1 LLSRIKL
8 VLSLVVAAALVVTL
22 PCLGAAPVKITHL
35 SSGAHSDSWQDFL
48 REMKTPFEQANPG
61 YEVEILT
68 EARPNEKFLVM
79 CAGGVS
85 PDVLDLVTHVS
96 APLIAEGMFL
106 DLNRFLDAQSRGLFP
121 PAMLKA
127 LTTPAGILYALPIEV
142 YSIVTWYNLDMLRQA
157 GLTPPAEL
165 KTGEWTWELMRSYG
179 RKLTKDSD
187 GDGVAE
193 IWGLD
198 RMRSRPYI
206 QSTQAGGN
214 FFDRDIFP
222 TKSLVLSEPVVTA
235 IEFIERLIWQDRVTQ
250 PASVGGGTYF
260 YHSKA
265 AIDVVDGP
273 GILGTYMKGVPF
285 EWDVALQPYG
295 PAGNATN
302 VSLNGFQISSQTKYP
317 QEAWQWV
324 KYISTTEKAQRSMAT
339 HTGRLP
345 MLARVARAWNTC
357 VPDLPANWMAFFEQ
371 SVHPDN
377 IFLKEGMIMDARIT
391 TTLTN
396 QLNRV
401 WRGEASARVALEEAD
416 RLIAAFFAEAAATR

>member
-1 LLSRIKL
+1 
-8 VLSLVVAAALVVTL
+8 
-22 PCLGAAPVKITHL
+22 
-35 SSGAHSDSWQDFL
+35 
-48 REMKTPFEQANPG
+48 MKEPFEKANPG
-61 YEVEILT
+61 YEIEILT
-68 EARPNEKFLVM
+68 DSTPNEKFLVM
-79 CAGGVS
+79 VAGGIS

-96 APLIAEGMFL
+96 APLIAEDMFYDLNKFL
-106 DLNRFLDAQSRGLFP
+106 DPQLKSLIP
-121 PAMLKA
+121 PAMLNA
-127 LTTPAGILYALPIEV
+127 LTTPKGLLFMLPIEV

-165 KTGEWTWELMRSYG
+165 KPGEWTWQLMREYG
-179 RKLTKDSD
+179 RKLTKDED
-187 GDGVAE
+187 GDGIAE

-206 QSTQAGGN
+206 QAIQAGGN

-222 TKSLVLSEPVVTA
+222 RKSLLLSEPVVTA
-235 IEFIERLIWQDRVTQ
+235 IEFMERLMWEDRVTQ
-250 PASVGGGTYF
+250 PATVGGGTYF
-260 YHSKA
+260 YHNKA

-295 PAGNATN
+295 PVNNATN
-302 VSLNGFQISSQTKYP
+302 VSLNGFQISAHSKHP
-317 QEAWQWV
+317 REAWEWV
-324 KYISTTEKAQRSMAT
+324 KFVGTTEQAQRSMAS

-345 MLARVARAWNTC
+345 VLARVARAWNTC

-377 IFLKEGMIMDARIT
+377 IFLKEGMVMDARIT
-391 TTLTN
+391 NTLTN

-401 WRGEASARVALEEAD
+401 WRGEVSARVALEEAD
-416 RLIAAFFAEAAATR
+416 RIITALFAEGAQ

>member
-1 LLSRIKL
+1 MINRRRC
-8 VLSLVVAAALVVTL
+8 LSLCLAVALGLALAFS
-22 PCLGAAPVKITHL
+22 CLGSTVKITHL
-35 SSGAHSDSWQDFL
+35 SSGAHSESWQNFL
-48 REMKTPFEQANPG
+48 REMKEPFEKANPG
-61 YEVEILT
+61 YEIEILT
-68 EARPNEKFLVM
+68 DSTPNEKFLVM
-79 CAGGVS
+79 VAGGIS

-96 APLIAEGMFL
+96 APLIAEDMFYDLNKFL
-106 DLNRFLDAQSRGLFP
+106 DPQLKSLIP
-121 PAMLKA
+121 PAMLNA
-127 LTTPAGILYALPIEV
+127 LTTPKGLLFMLPIEV

-165 KTGEWTWELMRSYG
+165 KPGEWTWQLMREYG
-179 RKLTKDSD
+179 RKLTKDED
-187 GDGVAE
+187 GDGIAE

-206 QSTQAGGN
+206 QAIQAGGN

-222 TKSLVLSEPVVTA
+222 RKSLLLSEPVVTA
-235 IEFIERLIWQDRVTQ
+235 IEFMERLMWEDRVTQ
-250 PASVGGGTYF
+250 PATVGGGTYF
-260 YHSKA
+260 YHNKA

-295 PAGNATN
+295 PVNNATN
-302 VSLNGFQISSQTKYP
+302 VSLNGFQISAHSKHP
-317 QEAWQWV
+317 REAWEWV
-324 KYISTTEKAQRSMAT
+324 KFVGTTEQAQRSMAS

-345 MLARVARAWNTC
+345 VLARVARAWNTC

-377 IFLKEGMIMDARIT
+377 IFLKEGMVMDARIT
-391 TTLTN
+391 NTLTN

-401 WRGEASARVALEEAD
+401 WRGEVSARVALEEAD
-416 RLIAAFFAEAAATR
+416 RIITALFAEGAQ